1 MKDSIQSQTTVRN
14 ILGNL
19 NIKDDD
25 IYKLVKDLSGGE
37 KVKISLAKVIL
48 SDANFLILDEPTNF
62 LDIQSIEGLEKMLK
76 AYKGT
81 VLLVSHDKKF
91 LDDVVD
97 NIIIIKNKKIIQ
109 YDGNYS
115 KYLDEIQD
123 KNKKRSESKNKNNF
137 INKEY
142 TRNTNDKLLLEFQI
156 TKLESEIAVTSD
168 KDEKKRLIKLLNDIS
183 NNYQK
188 M

>member
-1 MKDSIQSQTTVRN
+1 
-14 ILGNL
+14 
-19 NIKDDD
+19 
-25 IYKLVKDLSGGE
+25 
-37 KVKISLAKVIL
+37 
-48 SDANFLILDEPTNF
+48 
-62 LDIQSIEGLEKMLK
+62 
-76 AYKGT
+76 
-81 VLLVSHDKKF
+81 KKF

-97 NIIIIKNKKIIQ
+97 IIKIIKNKKIIQ

-156 TKLESEIAVTSD
+156 TKLESEITVTSD
-168 KDEKKRLIKLLNDIS
+168 KDEKERLIKLLNDIS